1 MNMRRCLMILSLG
14 AAMLVPALIW
24 AQAKRPVP
32 ARATER
38 IAHEVQHE
46 ILMLPYY
53 GVFDAIR
60 FRVDG
65 YSVTLTGWVTR
76 PTLKSDAER
85 VAKNVEGVEKV
96 QNQIEVLP
104 LSPNDD
110 RLRLALYRA
119 IYWSSALD
127 RYAIRSVAP
136 IRIIVNNGNA
146 TLEGFVDSASDKTLV
161 VNCAKG
167 VSGLFSVTDRLEV
180 ASTK

>member
-1 MNMRRCLMILSLG
+1 MRRCLMIIVPLG

-53 GVFDAIR
+53 GVFDAIS
-60 FRVDG
+60 FKVEL

-85 VAKNVEGVEKV
+85 VVKNVEGVEEV
-96 QNQIEVLP
+96 RNQIEVLP

-119 IYWSSALD
+119 IYRSSALE
-127 RYAIRSVAP
+127 RYAIRSIAP

-146 TLEGFVDSASDKTLV
+146 TLEGFVDSASDKTLA
-161 VNCAKG
+161 VNFAKG
-167 VSGLFSVTDRLEV
+167 VSGVFAVTDRLEV
-180 ASTK
+180 APTK